1 MQVFRKPIAYI
12 YVYYHLITTVHT
24 ARYQIAAKRL
34 WLFLPAKYQQKNQ
47 LSSSYSLIV
56 SWNVTA

>member
-56 SWNVTA
+56 S